1 MAIIRTPINAN
12 GTEWIDV
19 STTDTTE
26 FMRVGQ
32 ELGLNP
38 HHLADCLDPEHLP
51 KHEMVDEAH
60 FIISRILLPEAELG
74 TRTIQQMS
82 KKIIFYY
89 NDKFLL
95 TIHRQP
101 QAVIE
106 ECRKIWADQQ
116 RCESPAELALHI
128 LHGVLLSYNQ
138 TIIKLFIEIEAIED
152 RIFLKHLSKDLIEEL
167 YDLKRKASN
176 THKLLLMTNEVIQSF
191 KHSAPK
197 LPIYQDVRD
206 LYAKLN
212 ALYNQANEDST
223 NLMNIY
229 LSLAS
234 HKTNEVMRVLT
245 IFSAFFLPLT
255 FIVGIYGMNFEFMP
269 ELHKRLAYPLVWAG
283 MISIVVLIYLWF
295 RRKRWL

>member
-1 MAIIRTPINAN
+1 MAVIRTPINAN
-12 GTEWIDV
+12 GIEWIDV
-19 STTDTTE
+19 STTDATE

-60 FIISRILLPEAELG
+60 FIITRILLPEAELG

-101 QAVIE
+101 QEVIE
-106 ECRKIWADQQ
+106 ECRKIWAVQQ

-152 RIFLKHLSKDLIEEL
+152 RIFLKHLSKDLIEDL

-191 KHSAPK
+191 KHNSSK

-212 ALYNQANEDST
+212 VLYNQANEDST

-234 HKTNEVMRVLT
+234 HKTNEVMRILT

-255 FIVGIYGMNFEFMP
+255 FIVGIYGMNFKFMP
-269 ELHKRLAYPLVWAG
+269 ELEYQIAYPLVWAG
-283 MISIVVLIYLWF
+283 MISIVVLIFLWF

>member
-1 MAIIRTPINAN
+1 MAVIRTPINN
-12 GTEWIDV
+12 TGTEWIDV
-19 STTDTTE
+19 STPDAEE
-26 FMRVGQ
+26 FKKVGH

-60 FIISRILLPEAELG
+60 FIITRILLPEAELG

-101 QAVIE
+101 QEIIE
-106 ECRKIWADQQ
+106 QCRSLWGEQQ

-128 LHGVLLSYNQ
+128 LHGVLLSYNE
-138 TIIKLFIEIEAIED
+138 TIVKLFAEIEVIED

-167 YDLKRKASN
+167 YDLKRKTSN

-191 KHSAPK
+191 KSTSAR

-212 ALYNQANEDST
+212 VLYSTANEDCAH
-223 NLMNIY
+223 LMNIY

-269 ELHKRLAYPLVWAG
+269 ELHKRLAYPLVWMG
-283 MISIVVLIYLWF
+283 MIGIVIIIYLWF

>member
-1 MAIIRTPINAN
+1 MAVIRTPINSN

-19 STTDTTE
+19 STPDAAE
-26 FMRVGQ
+26 FTRIGR

-51 KHEMVDEAH
+51 KHEIVDDAH
-60 FIISRILLPEAELG
+60 FIITRILLPEAELG

-101 QAVIE
+101 QEIIE
-106 ECRKIWADQQ
+106 VCRKTWGEQQ
-116 RCESPAELALHI
+116 RCESPAELALHLI
-128 LHGVLLSYNQ
+128 HGVLLSYNA
-138 TIIKLFIEIEAIED
+138 TIVKLFSEIELIED
-152 RIFLKHLSKDLIEEL
+152 RIFMKHLSKNLIEEL
-167 YDLKRKASN
+167 YDLKRKTSN

-191 KHSAPK
+191 KSTGNK

-206 LYAKLN
+206 LFAKLN
-212 ALYNQANEDST
+212 VLYGTANEDCGH
-223 NLMNIY
+223 LMEIY

-255 FIVGIYGMNFEFMP
+255 FIVGVYGMNFEFMP
-269 ELHKRLAYPLVWAG
+269 ELHHRLGYPIVWIAMFG
-283 MISIVVLIYLWF
+283 IILLIFLWF
-295 RRKRWL
+295 RRKRWM